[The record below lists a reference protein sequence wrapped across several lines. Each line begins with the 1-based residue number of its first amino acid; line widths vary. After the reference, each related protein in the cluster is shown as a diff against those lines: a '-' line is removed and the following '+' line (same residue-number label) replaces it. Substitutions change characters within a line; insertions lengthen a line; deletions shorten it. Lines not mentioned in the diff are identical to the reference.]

1 MRNIEQLDEFYDK
14 SSVEGKRYLISF
26 LFQQKLTYE
35 NGNYRTPL
43 MNKIAQHIYQEN
55 KELVTKKKGQKII
68 KNLLPRYG
76 WLMGLEP
83 TTLGTTN
90 QYSNQ
95 LSYNHRVFSELQKYY
110 F

>member
-43 MNKIAQHIYQEN
+43 MNNIAQHIYQEN
-55 KELVTKKKGQKII
+55 KELVTKKKGKRLLKIFC
-68 KNLLPRYG
+68 PV
-76 WLMGLEP
+76 MG
-83 TTLGTTN
+83 G
-90 QYSNQ
+90 
-95 LSYNHRVFSELQKYY
+95 
-110 F
+110 